1 MTRKMTRMLVAFMS
15 CSMVVGNMMPYNVMA
30 ETLPTEQDTENLS
43 STTEAMQ
50 KENVQTITLKSFKGD
65 NVKTEGDVVK
75 LANTGTDNFAMS
87 EDVKELVD
95 DFHYSADA
103 TIKDGDASSAALLF
117 GVGNRENP
125 KDSWRASNVIKHDGV
140 HKMRTFRVPG
150 DFNYQP
156 MQVLEGYNSEETVHL
171 ELDVKANGDFIYT
184 VTSEGGTEN
193 VMRGSMDDWAGG
205 YIGLLAYYTEIEMT
219 NIQFTDRTIRV
230 DDSLFHTTVEN
241 LRGLQGSWKIT
252 EKW

>member
-103 TIKDGDASSAALLF
+103 VSYTHLTLPTTS
-117 GVGNRENP
+117 
-125 KDSWRASNVIKHDGV
+125 
-140 HKMRTFRVPG
+140 RV
-150 DFNYQP
+150 
-156 MQVLEGYNSEETVHL
+156 
-171 ELDVKANGDFIYT
+171 
-184 VTSEGGTEN
+184 
-193 VMRGSMDDWAGG
+193 
-205 YIGLLAYYTEIEMT
+205 
-219 NIQFTDRTIRV
+219 
-230 DDSLFHTTVEN
+230 
-241 LRGLQGSWKIT
+241 
-252 EKW
+252 